1 MGNVLKKRW
10 ISSIV
15 TSVALVSLLAGCGSN
30 GVNSN
35 ASNSE
40 STSTPVSESTTP
52 SDTPKKDGVTI
63 TVATS
68 ANWTKD
74 IDKEL
79 AKEFET
85 ATGNKI
91 EFQVSPD
98 DQYVNVLKAKFQTGE
113 GPDVYL
119 TQGGVAMEQFMPDQ
133 HALDLSGEAW
143 VSRYAD
149 WAKAGT
155 TYNGKVIAL
164 NTWSVDGWG
173 MLYNIALFE
182 QAGLAVPKTYDEFVK
197 VCEALLAKG
206 ITPIYEPGKAEWHQ
220 EILLNTMGP
229 LLSKKTSDIYEQ
241 FNTNKAKMADQ
252 KELELGLTQLKA
264 IADKGFFGKDFL
276 SQTWENSVDAMGSN
290 KYAMMLTYS
299 TFQNEV
305 LAKFPDSKADT
316 WQMFPLPL
324 ADNKTWAISAGG
336 VVRSIN
342 KDSKVIDAA
351 KEYFAFLAQPDT
363 LKKYYAARPDL
374 GPISFS
380 DVEGK
385 TTNAYTSVIA
395 NSADGTGLDFE
406 GGVKYWNQSV
416 IGKLVQDLYLGGKTP
431 KQVLE
436 AIDSD
441 REKMFQ

>member
-1 MGNVLKKRW
+1 MSSFKKKWVSKMFVL
-10 ISSIV
+10 
-15 TSVALVSLLAGCGSN
+15 VALISLLAGCSSSES
-30 GVNSN
+30 NSN
-35 ASNSE
+35 SSTASSANA
-40 STSTPVSESTTP
+40 
-52 SDTPKKDGVTI
+52 SDTEANKQNGVTI

-79 AKEFET
+79 AKDFE
-85 ATGNKI
+85 AQTGNKI
-91 EFQVSPD
+91 EFLISPD
-98 DQYVNVLKAKFQTGE
+98 DQYVNVLKSKFQTGE

-119 TQGGVAMEQFMPDQ
+119 TPSGVAMEQFLPDQ
-133 HALDLSGEAW
+133 HALDLSSESW

-173 MLYNIALFE
+173 VLYNPALFE
-182 QAGLAVPKTYDEFVK
+182 QAGVSVPTNYQDFVK

-220 EILLNTMGP
+220 EVLLNTMGSM
-229 LLSKKTSDIYEQ
+229 LSKKTPGIYDQ
-241 FNTNKAKMADQ
+241 FNTNQAKMADQ
-252 KELELGLTQLKA
+252 KDLEIGLTQLKEL
-264 IADKGFFGKDFL
+264 ADKGFFGKDFL
-276 SQTWENSVDAMGSN
+276 SQTWENSVDAMGSG

-305 LAKFPDSKADT
+305 LAKYPDSKADT
-316 WQMFPLPL
+316 WSMFPLPL
-324 ADNKTWAISAGG
+324 ADNKTWATSSGG

-342 KDSKVIDAA
+342 QESKVIDAA
-351 KEYFAFLAQPDT
+351 KQYFDFLAKT
-363 LKKYYAARPDL
+363 ENLKKYYAARPDL
-374 GPISFS
+374 GPISFT

-385 TTNAYTSVIA
+385 TSNAYTSVIA
-395 NSADGTGLDFE
+395 NAADGTGLDFE
-406 GGVKYWNQSV
+406 GGVKFWNQSV

-441 REKMFQ
+441 RAKMFQ